1 MALSPLLKRS
11 ALTLASSAMV
21 LSLIGCA
28 GATAPTSSPT
38 GSESPSETPVE
49 PVYVTAPLT
58 GIQYEEGDL
67 PALTNPAFSA
77 KIDNVGGARPQYGL
91 NATDL
96 VFVEQVEGGLTRLVA
111 VWHSNLPE
119 EVGPV
124 RSVRPMDPDIL
135 APIGGIV
142 AYSGGQAPFKQ
153 AMMAT
158 GMYNA
163 DENSEYESGNYFRK
177 EGRFAPHNLFFKAQ
191 AIRAAHLDLA
201 APAQLFNYADIAAEE
216 QPTALQFGREISS
229 LKVKYLNATSLWN
242 PSDASAGY
250 AAPVWLRTQDGEV
263 HMDAWDGKQV
273 SATNLLVLDVTIDKS
288 FKDPKYGHIPRTVM
302 ITESSTGMLCYSGLC
317 MPIKWSKASQTAP
330 IVLTTMTGLPVLLA
344 PGNTWIEL
352 RDVVSAELEV
362 EYVPAAT
369 ASPSPSASESD

>member
-1 MALSPLLKRS
+1 MALTPSLKR
-11 ALTLASSAMV
+11 AVLAA
-21 LSLIGCA
+21 
-28 GATAPTSSPT
+28 ATASILILSGCGSATNPSQSASPT
-38 GSESPSETPVE
+38 ESQTSETPE
-49 PVYVTAPLT
+49 PVYVAAPLT
-58 GIQYEEGDL
+58 GVQYLEGSNA
-67 PALTNPAFSA
+67 ALSNPAFAA

-111 VWHSNLPE
+111 IWHSNLPA

-191 AIRAAHLDLA
+191 AIVAAHPELA
-201 APAQLFNYADIAAEE
+201 APAQ
-216 QPTALQFGREISS
+216 QFEYSDVASSTLPSAQQYGREITS

-242 PSDASAGY
+242 PGTATVDGAVT
-250 AAPVWLRTQDGEV
+250 PVWLRTQDGAV
-263 HMDAWDGKQV
+263 HTDEWDGNQV
-273 SATNLLVLDVTIDKS
+273 RAINLLVLDVTIDKS

-302 ITESSTGMLCYSGLC
+302 ITESSTGTLCYSGRC
-317 MPIKWSKASQTAP
+317 MPIKWSKASQTSP
-330 IVLTTMTGLPVLLA
+330 IVLTTMTGLPVKLA

-352 RDVVSAELEV
+352 RDVASAELEI
-362 EYVPAAT
+362 EYVPQPT
-369 ASPSPSASESD
+369 ASPTPSESESD